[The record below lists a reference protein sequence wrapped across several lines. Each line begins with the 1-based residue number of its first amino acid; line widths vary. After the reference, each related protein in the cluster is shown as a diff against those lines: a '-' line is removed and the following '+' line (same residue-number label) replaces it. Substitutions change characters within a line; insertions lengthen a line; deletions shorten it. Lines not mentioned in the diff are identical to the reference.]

1 MKLPEIRVVTLLPLN
16 ESSRS
21 FRSCVVDLLAGLRWI
36 EQEEEESRWA
46 GAA

>member
-1 MKLPEIRVVTLLPLN
+1 MKLPEIRVTLLPLN

-21 FRSCVVDLLAGLRWI
+21 LRPCVVDLLAGLRWI
-36 EQEEEESRWA
+36 EEQEEEESRCA